1 MREGTINWYFFLFG
15 LIVLFQCA
23 ASVFRFLRIVFLK
36 AKVIGK
42 KILVFGNE
50 QWVAVDIAY
59 NIVRN
64 GSL

>member
-1 MREGTINWYFFLFG
+1 M
-15 LIVLFQCA
+15 FQCA

-64 GSL
+64 GSLWSNVVFEKEVIFH